1 MSLFSGTITSLE
13 YALNYAS
20 QKQKVISNNIA
31 NADTPN
37 YKAKSVSF
45 SKMLK
50 SEMNDSFSANKTD
63 SRHIDFSK
71 SENSNGVYVNKNVS
85 YNHNENSVD
94 IDQEMSSL
102 AMNQIYYN
110 AVTDRI
116 NRKLQSLQNVIRG
129 GK

>member
-13 YALNYAS
+13 YALDYAS

-45 SKMLK
+45 SKMLE
-50 SEMNDSFSANKTD
+50 SEMNSSLSANKTD
-63 SRHIDFSK
+63 NRHFDFTSTTGT
-71 SENSNGVYVNKNVS
+71 NGVYVNKNVS
-85 YNHNENSVD
+85 YNHNGNSVD

-116 NRKLQSLQNVIRG
+116 NGKFQSLQNVIKG
-129 GK
+129 GR

>member
-13 YALNYAS
+13 YALDYAS

-45 SKMLK
+45 SKMLET
-50 SEMNDSFSANKTD
+50 EMNSSPIANKTD
-63 SRHIDFSK
+63 NRHFDFTSK
-71 SENSNGVYVNKNVS
+71 TGTNGVYVNKNVS
-85 YNHNENSVD
+85 YNHNGNSVD

-116 NRKLQSLQNVIRG
+116 NGKFQSLQNVIKG
-129 GK
+129 GR